1 MNTLRKCLPFLLVV
15 LLFTSSC
22 VSRKKYKAMET
33 AKMDTEVKFKGCE
46 EELSL
51 LRGRG
56 DSLQTEVTAL
66 RRENEFLKENQT
78 SALMQLE
85 NLNVLTKSQAE
96 SVKKSLERLG
106 ERDDYIRG
114 LQTALAKKDS
124 LNMALIMNLKGAL
137 KDVNDEDVQVKVE
150 KGVVYISISDKML
163 FSSGSSV
170 VTSKA
175 RAVLEK
181 VATVLNSKPEIEFIV
196 EGHTDS
202 TPIHTNCVEDNWD
215 LSVMRATAV
224 TRILQKDYKI
234 DPKRI
239 TAAGRSYYMPLAA
252 NDNSTGRASNRR
264 TRIVIQP
271 MLDQFFQLLEPT
283 DQQTQP
289 AQPVQEN
296 K

>member
-1 MNTLRKCLPFLLVV
+1 MNILKQKLPILLVFV
-15 LLFTSSC
+15 LLLTSC
-22 VSRKKYKAMET
+22 VSRKKYKTMET
-33 AKMDTEVKFKGCE
+33 ARMDTEVKFKTCE

-51 LRGRG
+51 LRGKG
-56 DSLQTEVTAL
+56 DSLKNVADAL
-66 RRENEFLKENQT
+66 SRENAFLKENQT
-78 SALMQLE
+78 TVLSQLE
-85 NLNVLTKSQAE
+85 NLNVLTQSQSE

-106 ERDDYIRG
+106 ERDNYIRG
-114 LQTALAKKDS
+114 LQSALARKDS

-163 FSSGSSV
+163 FSSGSAT
-170 VTSKA
+170 VTQKA
-175 RAVLEK
+175 MVVLEK

-202 TPIHTNCVEDNWD
+202 VPIRTACIEDNWD
-215 LSVMRATAV
+215 LSVKRATAV

-239 TAAGRSYYMPLAA
+239 TAAGRSYYIPLMP
-252 NDNSTGRASNRR
+252 NDTSAGRAANRR

-271 MLDQFFQLLEPT
+271 MLDQFFELLEPK
-283 DQQTQP
+283 
-289 AQPVQEN
+289 E
-296 K
+296 